1 MCGVLRDERFSCSL
15 FYHSVS
21 YERMYFCPIPS
32 LIRDQ
37 LEYRNSVHLPSPN
50 LQYLY
55 TNYSAVYCNCMILL
69 ICFAGVTGRWDVYVS
84 HALVY
89 NTYNMYAITCNYITS
104 FFSLY
109 CNASIYNK
117 ACHRSCITPLYIC
130 QVLASAI

>member
-1 MCGVLRDERFSCSL
+1 MKAGLD
-15 FYHSVS
+15 
-21 YERMYFCPIPS
+21 ERMYFCPIPS

-55 TNYSAVYCNCMILL
+55 SNYSAVYCNCMILL
-69 ICFAGVTGRWDVYVS
+69 ICCAGVTGRWDVCVS

-117 ACHRSCITPLYIC
+117 ACHRLCITHVHLSGARFSYIAPLK
-130 QVLASAI
+130 